1 VHGLPRAVRP
11 HQAVLIR
18 GARVPQFH
26 TLRVSAIERL
36 TADAVALTFTV
47 PPELEA
53 DYAFAPGQHVTVRCL
68 AAGDDVRRTYSLCS
82 APGQLRIGVKQV
94 AGGVFSRY
102 ALTELKRGD
111 DVEVMTPTGRF
122 TTVVDAL
129 RPRHRAAIVAGS
141 GITPVLSILSS
152 ALAAEPTSRFTLIY
166 GNRSADSVMFL
177 DELADLKDRYPDR
190 LVVFHVLSREVR
202 ESPLLSGHLDK
213 AKLDEFLDLVVA
225 SAAVDEW
232 FLCGPADVI
241 DAARVSL
248 REHGVDD
255 GAVRFE
261 LFHVAALQR
270 AAAVAPAPRD
280 LGPNS
285 EVTITLAGR
294 STHVSVPTDRD
305 VLHVVMTVRAD
316 VPYGCTNGMCGT
328 CRAKVVEGRVEM
340 HHCYALDQAEL
351 DAGFV
356 LTCQA
361 RPRTGRV
368 VLDYDA

>member
-1 VHGLPRAVRP
+1 
-11 HQAVLIR
+11 
-18 GARVPQFH
+18 VPQFH
-26 TLRVSAIERL
+26 TLQVSAIDRL
-36 TADAVALTFTV
+36 TADAVALTFAV

-53 DYAFAPGQHVTVRCL
+53 DYIFAPGQHVTVRCL
-68 AAGDDVRRTYSLCS
+68 AAGDDGRRTYSLCS

-94 AGGVFSRY
+94 ADGVFSRY
-102 ALTELKRGD
+102 ALSDLKRGD
-111 DVEVMTPTGRF
+111 DVEVMTPMGRF
-122 TTVVDAL
+122 TTVVDAS

-141 GITPVLSILSS
+141 GITPVLSIMSS
-152 ALAAEPTSRFTLIY
+152 TLAAEPASRFTLIY
-166 GNRSADSVMFL
+166 GNRAADSVMFL

-190 LVVFHVLSREVR
+190 MDVFHVLSREVR

-213 AKLDEFLDLVVA
+213 AKLDGFLDLVTG
-225 SAAVDEW
+225 SARVDEW

-241 DAARVSL
+241 DAARASL

-255 GAVRFE
+255 AAVRFE

-270 AAAVAPAPRD
+270 AAAIAALPGD
-280 LGPNS
+280 LESNS
-285 EVTITLAGR
+285 DVTITLAGR
-294 STHVSVPTDRD
+294 STQVSVPTDHD
-305 VLHVVMTVRAD
+305 VLHAVMTVRPD

-340 HHCYALDQAEL
+340 HHCYALDRADL

-361 RPRTGRV
+361 RPRTDRV

>member
-1 VHGLPRAVRP
+1 M
-11 HQAVLIR
+11 
-18 GARVPQFH
+18 ARVPQFH
-26 TLRVSAIERL
+26 TLQVSAIDHL

-47 PPELEA
+47 PPDLEA
-53 DYAFAPGQHVTVRCL
+53 DYLFAPGQHVTVRCL
-68 AAGDDVRRTYSLCS
+68 PAGDAERRTYSLCS
-82 APGQLRIGVKQV
+82 EPGQLRIGVKQV
-94 AGGVFSRY
+94 AHGVFSRY
-102 ALTELKRGD
+102 ALTDLKRGD
-111 DVEVMTPTGRF
+111 DVEVMTPMGRF
-122 TTVVDAL
+122 TTVVDAA
-129 RPRHRAAIVAGS
+129 RARHRAAIVAGS

-152 ALAAEPTSRFTLIY
+152 TLAAEPASRFTLIY
-166 GNRSADSVMFL
+166 GNRAAGSVMFL
-177 DELADLKDRYPDR
+177 DELADLKDRYPNR

-225 SAAVDEW
+225 SASVDEW

-241 DAARVSL
+241 DAARASL
-248 REHGVDD
+248 RQHGVDD
-255 GAVRFE
+255 AVVRFE
-261 LFHVAALQR
+261 LFHIAAAQR
-270 AAAVAPAPRD
+270 AAPVVPLAAD

-294 STHVSVPTDRD
+294 STRVSVPLDHD
-305 VLHVVMTVRAD
+305 VLHAVMAVRPD

-361 RPRTGRV
+361 RPRTDRV